1 MRIEVSRFPDG
12 RLKVLRVHKT
22 TDSNIRVGV
31 DEVSICSKLEEIDL
45 EKDVIDAI
53 DSWNWTKPRSK
64 QKDSEHGHFDAGLH
78 AK

>member
-1 MRIEVSRFPDG
+1 MRIEVSRFSDG

-45 EKDVIDAI
+45 EKDAIDAI
-53 DSWNWTKPRSK
+53 DAWNWIRSRPK
-64 QKDSEHGHFDAGLH
+64 SKDSELSVRRQ
-78 AK
+78 

>member
-22 TDSNIRVGV
+22 TDSNIRVGI

-53 DSWNWTKPRSK
+53 DAWNWIRSHPK
-64 QKDSEHGHFDAGLH
+64 SKDSELSVRRQ
-78 AK
+78 